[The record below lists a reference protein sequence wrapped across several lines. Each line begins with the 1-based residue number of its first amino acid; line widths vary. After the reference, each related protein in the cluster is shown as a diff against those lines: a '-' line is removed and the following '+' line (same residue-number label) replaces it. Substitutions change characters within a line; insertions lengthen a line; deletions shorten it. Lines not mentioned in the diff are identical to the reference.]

1 MRGFTDNIILRKLTN
16 AGGATVS
23 VSEDGA
29 WTIEHVDEVV
39 RGSFHHRL
47 MYDRNPEF
55 AGQYGQRIVAV
66 ARIPLSTVVSQ
77 GDQIVISGKNP
88 SVDGTY
94 EINAVMFTPTHQ
106 RVEVRKISV

>member
-1 MRGFTDNIILRKLTN
+1 MRGFTDNITLRRLTN

-23 VSEDGA
+23 VSDDGT

-47 MYDRNPEF
+47 MYDRDPEF

-66 ARIPLSTVVSQ
+66 ARIPLSASISQ
-77 GDQIVISGKNP
+77 GDQIVISNKNP
-88 SVDGTY
+88 SADGVY
-94 EINAVMFTPTHQ
+94 EVNAVMVTPTHK
-106 RVEVRKISV
+106 RIEARKISV